1 MSANL
6 MSLAQSGGKF
16 LKLYGDRKMM
26 KPLPYDA
33 EVEYLESTGTQYIQT
48 DYTPTIFHNFKAVVA
63 MMDLGDAQY
72 ASSIGTA
79 KVTTSNGMIPLMI
92 RDGSVSGWH
101 VANFVNIGGS
111 AGEVHTITSKLSHA
125 IGYPD
130 YWEYSW
136 YDLDRRIVGSYQK
149 KSNPTVWL
157 GKMTVFAC
165 SYDNGDVNR
174 LSKSRFYSFSAT
186 DVNSDELVVDLIPVR
201 KGTVGYIYDRVSGQL
216 FHNQGTGA
224 FIIGP
229 DKTI

>member
-1 MSANL
+1 MMLGARTAAWSP
-6 MSLAQSGGKF
+6 SGA
-16 LKLYGDRKMM
+16 
-26 KPLPYDA
+26 PLPYDA

-48 DYTPTIFHNFKAVVA
+48 DYTPTIFHNFKAVAA
-63 MMDLGDAQY
+63 MMDLGDAQF
-72 ASSIGTA
+72 ASSLGTA
-79 KVTTSNGMIPLMI
+79 KNTNVGGMIPLMI

-101 VANFVNIGGS
+101 DSVFVNIGGS
-111 AGEVHTITSKLSHA
+111 AGEVHTITSKLSQA

-136 YDLDRRIVGSYQK
+136 YDLGIRLLGTYQK

-165 SYDNGDVNR
+165 SYNNGDVNR

-216 FHNQGTGA
+216 FGNQGTGD

-229 DKTI
+229 DKTT

>member
-6 MSLAQSGGKF
+6 MSLARSGGKF

-26 KPLPYDA
+26 NLLPYDA

-79 KVTTSNGMIPLMI
+79 KNTTTNGMIPLMI
-92 RDGSVSGWH
+92 KDGSVSGWH
-101 VANFVNIGGS
+101 VGNFVNIGGS
-111 AGEVHTITSKLSHA
+111 AGEVHTITSKLTHA

-130 YWEYSW
+130 YWEYNW
-136 YDLDRRIVGSYQK
+136 YDLGRRLLGSYHK
-149 KSNPTVWL
+149 KSNPIVWL

-186 DVNSDELVVDLIPVR
+186 DVNSDELAVDLIPVR

-216 FHNQGTGA
+216 FGNQGTGD

-229 DKTI
+229 DKTT

>member
-48 DYTPTIFHNFKAVVA
+48 DYTPTIFHNFKAVAA
-63 MMDLGDAQY
+63 MMDLGDAQF
-72 ASSIGTA
+72 ASSLGTA
-79 KVTTSNGMIPLMI
+79 KATTGGGMIPLMI
-92 RDGSVSGWH
+92 RDGSVSCWH
-101 VANFVNIGGS
+101 YTNFADIGGY
-111 AGEVHTITSKLSHA
+111 AGEVHTITSELLQA

-130 YWEYSW
+130 YWSYYW
-136 YDLDRRIVGSYQK
+136 YDSGSRIIMTYHK
-149 KSNPTVWL
+149 KSDPVVWL
-157 GKMTVFAC
+157 GKMTIFAC
-165 SYDNGDVNR
+165 SYDNGNVNR

-201 KGTVGYIYDRVSGQL
+201 KGTVGFIYDRVSGEL
-216 FHNQGTGA
+216 FGNAGTGA